1 LWLTCT
7 TRRYLQQLVTAQGA
21 RNRELERELSAYRGS
36 SSNPNGG
43 GSGST
48 PSDSEAGDAA
58 HGSPPAS
65 SALRFDNR
73 EQPQDR
79 DQEMMLHDGFGGM
92 LPSMPEGEGEEEDG
106 LDGGGERMG
115 MGLGM
120 NLGMMG
126 MDVDRSEGAA
136 GSGKREERGRTRG
149 VRRNGAGNANGS
161 WPNLSLK
168 EEEDGP
174 DGLGFMHVVGMQS

>member
-1 LWLTCT
+1 
-7 TRRYLQQLVTAQGA
+7 
-21 RNRELERELSAYRGS
+21 
-36 SSNPNGG
+36 
-43 GSGST
+43 
-48 PSDSEAGDAA
+48 
-58 HGSPPAS
+58 
-65 SALRFDNR
+65 
-73 EQPQDR
+73 
-79 DQEMMLHDGFGGM
+79 MLHDGFSGM